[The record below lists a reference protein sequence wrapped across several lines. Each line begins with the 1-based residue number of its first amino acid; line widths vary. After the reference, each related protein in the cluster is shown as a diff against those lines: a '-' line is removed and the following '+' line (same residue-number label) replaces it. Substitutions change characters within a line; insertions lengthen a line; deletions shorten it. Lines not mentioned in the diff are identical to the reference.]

1 MGRPKAS
8 TLGGPFVGAWVAAVA
23 LVGATVL
30 AGVLSYVSS
39 QRMRR
44 QQASLDWIN
53 AQLAEL
59 YGPLNAV
66 LQANKIAHQR
76 LVDVLRPGGTTLFGA
91 GIPPLNDEEL
101 EWWRMWVI
109 YSAHPRAIHAYE
121 VICAKAHLL
130 IDDDMPECLL
140 EFCAHKAGYDVLIQ
154 RWQQGDYRE
163 HLSVVRHPG
172 DALYDYVA
180 TAFADLKRKQGE
192 LLRLTHAR

>member
-1 MGRPKAS
+1 M
-8 TLGGPFVGAWVAAVA
+8 VEAWVAAAAAVA
-23 LVGATVL
+23 ATVL
-30 AGVLSYVSS
+30 AGVLSYASA
-39 QRMRR
+39 QRLRR
-44 QQASLDWIN
+44 QQARLDWIN

-76 LVDVLRPGGTTLFGA
+76 LVDVMRPGHTTLFGD
-91 GIPPLNDEEL
+91 GIEPLDDQEL
-101 EWWRMWVI
+101 ERWRTWVT
-109 YSAHPRAIHAYE
+109 YSAHPRAIRAYQ
-121 VICAKAHLL
+121 VICTKAHLL

-140 EFCAHKAGYDVLIQ
+140 EFCAHKAGYDVLVQ
-154 RWQQGDYRE
+154 RWRQGDYRE

-180 TAFADLKRKQGE
+180 AAFADLKRTQGE